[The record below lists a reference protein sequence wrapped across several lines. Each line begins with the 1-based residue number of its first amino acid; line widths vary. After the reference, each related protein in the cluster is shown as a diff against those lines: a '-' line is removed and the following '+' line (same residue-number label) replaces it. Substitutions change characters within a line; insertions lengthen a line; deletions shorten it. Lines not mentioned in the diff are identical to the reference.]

1 MTAVPVWAW
10 AATLAVLAVLIVVDL
25 ALTRGPENGLRAAAV
40 ESALWVAAAL
50 AFGAVLWLWRGPA
63 IGSQYLAGYLLERA
77 LSVDNVFVFVLLFA
91 SMRVPAELQRR
102 ILFLGVVGALVLR
115 GVFIA
120 AGGAL
125 IESVSW
131 IFYVFGA
138 MVLLAGARM
147 FRAGEGGSGNNL
159 AVRGLRRVLPVTE
172 QYDGRRL
179 ITRAGGRALATP
191 LLVALVAIAVTDVVF
206 ALDSIPAVFGVTS
219 DLFVVFTSNAFA
231 VLGLRAL
238 YFLLAGSAD
247 RFVYLKPG
255 IALLLVFIGVKMLLY
270 DVVHIPIWASLVVI
284 AVVAGGAM
292 GASVWRDRRL
302 RGRPGPGRQGDHA
315 EHEVP
320 PDRRPTAERRPR
332 SRAGRGAARTGA
344 YVSAL
349 ASLQVDSLLSYA
361 IAIVLPALDAI
372 LPVLPSET
380 AVITLGVAT
389 AGSTDPRIALL
400 VACCAAGAFLG
411 DNLCYLLGRRFAPW
425 IERRFFRSEKGAKRR
440 AWAERSLE
448 RYGMP
453 LIVVCRFIP
462 GGRTA
467 VMLSCGI
474 IRYDRRR
481 FIIATAIAGVIWAS
495 YSFFIGRLGGKAFE
509 DKPWAGLLLAFGGTL
524 AVSGLIE
531 LVRRIRARRTQR
543 QADSDT
549 HGHADTQECGTPT
562 PDDAPKSPVR

>member
-1 MTAVPVWAW
+1 M
-10 AATLAVLAVLIVVDL
+10 
-25 ALTRGPENGLRAAAV
+25 
-40 ESALWVAAAL
+40 
-50 AFGAVLWLWRGPA
+50 
-63 IGSQYLAGYLLERA
+63 
-77 LSVDNVFVFVLLFA
+77 
-91 SMRVPAELQRR
+91 
-102 ILFLGVVGALVLR
+102 
-115 GVFIA
+115 
-120 AGGAL
+120 
-125 IESVSW
+125 
-131 IFYVFGA
+131 
-138 MVLLAGARM
+138 
-147 FRAGEGGSGNNL
+147 
-159 AVRGLRRVLPVTE
+159 
-172 QYDGRRL
+172 
-179 ITRAGGRALATP
+179 
-191 LLVALVAIAVTDVVF
+191 
-206 ALDSIPAVFGVTS
+206 
-219 DLFVVFTSNAFA
+219 
-231 VLGLRAL
+231 
-238 YFLLAGSAD
+238 
-247 RFVYLKPG
+247 
-255 IALLLVFIGVKMLLY
+255 
-270 DVVHIPIWASLVVI
+270 
-284 AVVAGGAM
+284 
-292 GASVWRDRRL
+292 
-302 RGRPGPGRQGDHA
+302 
-315 EHEVP
+315 
-320 PDRRPTAERRPR
+320 
-332 SRAGRGAARTGA
+332 
-344 YVSAL
+344 SAL

-474 IRYDRRR
+474 VRYDRRR

-531 LVRRIRARRTQR
+531 LVRRLRARRTQR
-543 QADSDT
+543 QADVDT
-549 HGHADTQECGTPT
+549 GQADAARPRRGHGHAGQADTQGSADTDSTATPT
-562 PDDAPKSPVR
+562 RGVRHAVAR